1 MIAFT
6 DRFARVAIG
15 LRFVARTDPCIVSR
29 FAGQKFSALV
39 AQAGRLSKAES
50 SQLADQFVAAQTLS
64 ERAEIVIA
72 RISDCLS
79 RRKWRELVVV
89 HASDGK
95 AESGESSGARRPRI

>member
-6 DRFARVAIG
+6 DRLARVTIG
-15 LRFVARTDPCIVSR
+15 LRFLARTDLRIVSG
-29 FAGQKFSALV
+29 FAGQKFSVLI
-39 AQAGRLSKAES
+39 AQSGRLSKAES

-89 HASDGK
+89 HASHGK
-95 AESGESSGARRPRI
+95 AESGESPGAHRPRI